1 MSSLRLLPPLLLLAA
16 LPLVPTPVRGC
27 GPDFP
32 NCYLSN
38 SPEELSQLPALSFE
52 QELLR
57 LMPKGLPADLAPWKA
72 QDKALTDEAA
82 ELRACLSALG
92 LPENRVMD
100 LGNHYKRL
108 EPPSEAPA
116 EFQLYAL
123 GARIWHAGKA
133 EEAIKAWETLLAL
146 PARERHFRSVWA
158 WYMIG
163 RAQEDSHPEEARK
176 AYASARCCAAT
187 GYADSAGLALAS
199 YGREALTWLHQ
210 GHPREAIDL
219 YLCQFA
225 LGDRS
230 AAQSLQVCLSRIF
243 RGPGPDTADDD
254 CGEAAQKTTSSP
266 TSQYELEQMAR
277 QPALRALVTSWFAA
291 RGGPELYW
299 SKRDRERFLLW
310 LSCLPRADNLP
321 PAEAE
326 RWAWACYQNGRFE
339 EARQLVEKAPSGA
352 PAAEWVRAM
361 LLLRSGFTEE
371 AVVHLS
377 AAAKGFALDPSLGG
391 APRESAYR
399 REEEQPLGD
408 PARTQL
414 EGLRGVLA
422 LRREHYE
429 ESLRL
434 FLANEHWADAAYVAE
449 RVLRLEELK
458 AFVDANCPPSAV
470 SGGKPQIEQQ
480 EQLRHLLARRL
491 VRASRF
497 DEALAYFPEGYRQK
511 YSSYLAEVRRAHDPK
526 VDATSRA
533 EAFWK
538 AAQNLRAN
546 GMELQGSELAPDF
559 QIWGG
564 CFQWPEFTWVEEARR
579 RHSAGDD
586 QPAPCANPFAPGRE
600 ELERICEG
608 KHPTERFHYRLR
620 AAELALLGSA
630 LLPNN
635 DPKTAEMLY
644 EAGRWLAPR
653 WPAEANLYYKMLLVR
668 CPDTDRARDALE
680 HHWFILGP

>member
-1 MSSLRLLPPLLLLAA
+1 MFAA
-16 LPLVPTPVRGC
+16 LPLAAVPVRAC

-57 LMPKGLPADLAPWKA
+57 LMPKGLPADAAPWKPEERL
-72 QDKALTDEAA
+72 LTDEVA

-92 LPENRVMD
+92 LPEARVEE
-100 LGNHYKRL
+100 LGKHYKRR

-123 GARIWHAGKA
+123 GARAWHAGKA
-133 EEAIKAWETLLAL
+133 EDAIKAWETLLGL

-163 RAQEDSHPEEARK
+163 RAQEGSHPEEARK
-176 AYASARCCAAT
+176 AYASARCCAAS
-187 GYADSAGLALAS
+187 GCADSAGLALAS
-199 YGREALTWLHQ
+199 YGREALTWLHE
-210 GHPREAIDL
+210 GHPREAINL

-243 RGPGPDTADDD
+243 RGPGPDTADDE
-254 CGEAAQKTTSSP
+254 CAETEPSKATSQ

-299 SKRDRERFLLW
+299 SKRDRERFMLW
-310 LSCLPRADNLP
+310 LSCLPRVDSLP
-321 PAEAE
+321 PSEAE

-377 AAAKGFALDPSLGG
+377 AAAKGFALDPGLGG
-391 APRESAYR
+391 APKESAYR

-408 PARTQL
+408 PARSQL

-434 FLANEHWADAAYVAE
+434 FLANGHWADAAYVAE
-449 RVLRLEELK
+449 RVLRLDELK
-458 AFVDANCPPSAV
+458 AFVDANCPPSV
-470 SGGKPQIEQQ
+470 VVDGKRGAGQQ

-491 VRASRF
+491 VRAARF
-497 DEALAYFPEGYRQK
+497 DEAQPYFPEAYLGK
-511 YSSYLAEVRRAHDPK
+511 YGSYVAAVRRAHDGK
-526 VDATSRA
+526 VDAAGRA
-533 EAFWK
+533 DAFWK
-538 AAQNLRAN
+538 AAQSLRTD

-564 CFQWPEFTWVEEARR
+564 SYQWPDFAWTEEARR
-579 RHSAGDD
+579 RHEAGED
-586 QPAPCANPFAPGRE
+586 QPAPGARPFTPGRD
-600 ELERICEG
+600 ELERISEG

-635 DPKTAEMLY
+635 DPKTAEMLH

-653 WPAEANLYYKMLLVR
+653 WPDEANLYYKMLLVR
-668 CPDTDRARDALE
+668 CPDTDLARSARE
-680 HHWFILGP
+680 HHWFLPEQ